1 MFTGIIEEIGKVEAV
16 AKGSNSAVI
25 TIAAVKVLED
35 TKIGDSIAV
44 NGVCLTVTSI
54 SGRKFSADV
63 MAETLR
69 RSSLGSLKHG
79 SMVNLERA
87 MAANGRFGGHIVS
100 GHIDGVGVISSF
112 EKEDNAVWVE
122 IETPAKILRYI
133 VEKGS
138 ITIDGISLT
147 VAKLTDS
154 SFAVSVIPHTGE
166 ETTLLNRN
174 PGDIV
179 NLENDIVGKYVERLM
194 NFKTDDRDNKSE
206 ERNNSDSIT
215 MNFLNENGFY

>member
-1 MFTGIIEEIGKVEAV
+1 MFTGIIEETGKVEAV

-147 VAKLTDS
+147 VAKLADS

>member
-1 MFTGIIEEIGKVEAV
+1 MKLI

>member
-1 MFTGIIEEIGKVEAV
+1 MFTGIIEETGKVEAV

-194 NFKTDDRDNKSE
+194 NFKSDVRDNKSE

>member
-1 MFTGIIEEIGKVEAV
+1 MFTGIIEETGKVEAV

-166 ETTLLNRN
+166 ETTLLNMN